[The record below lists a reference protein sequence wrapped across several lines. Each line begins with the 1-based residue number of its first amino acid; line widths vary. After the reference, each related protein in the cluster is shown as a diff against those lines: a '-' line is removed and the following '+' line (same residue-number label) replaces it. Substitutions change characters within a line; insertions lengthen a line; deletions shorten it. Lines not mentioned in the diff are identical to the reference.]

1 MNHKEIHQLQHLTDE
16 LIKLPKENEWV
27 EFKANNKDPK
37 MIGEDISALANSAAL
52 LGKVSAYMVWGVE
65 DANHKIV
72 GTDFKPSA
80 TKHKQQE
87 LESWLLQKL
96 EPKIDFHF
104 WEFEYQGF
112 EMVILEIQAAIH
124 KPVRFDGTEYIRIG
138 SYTKKLRDFSE
149 KEREL
154 WRILDRVPFEK
165 QIALKSVSGEK
176 VLQLLDFVKYFD
188 MTKQPL
194 PDTQQGILAK
204 LQDDKLI
211 VENAGVWDIT
221 NLGAILFAKRL
232 SDFDHLAKKAVR
244 IIRYQGNN
252 KFTTEKEI
260 NSLAE
265 YAVDFEQIMQSVKA
279 LLPSYEEIGLTF
291 RKEMNAYPEIA
302 LRELIANALIHQDFN
317 ISGTSPMI
325 EIFSHRL
332 EITNTGSP
340 LIEVERFMDK
350 PPCSRNEHLAALMRR
365 LDICEERGT
374 GIDKV
379 ILQIE
384 LNQMPAPLFEDLGN
398 YTKATLFTYRP
409 FSDITKEERLRACY
423 WHCVFKYANREQM
436 SNASLR
442 ERFGNAVSSAMI
454 SKIIKEAQEKG
465 FIKIFDEEA
474 GSKAKKYIPVWS

>member
-1 MNHKEIHQLQHLTDE
+1 
-16 LIKLPKENEWV
+16 
-27 EFKANNKDPK
+27 
-37 MIGEDISALANSAAL
+37 
-52 LGKVSAYMVWGVE
+52 
-65 DANHKIV
+65 
-72 GTDFKPSA
+72 
-80 TKHKQQE
+80 
-87 LESWLLQKL
+87 
-96 EPKIDFHF
+96 
-104 WEFEYQGF
+104 
-112 EMVILEIQAAIH
+112 
-124 KPVRFDGTEYIRIG
+124 
-138 SYTKKLRDFSE
+138 
-149 KEREL
+149 
-154 WRILDRVPFEK
+154 
-165 QIALKSVSGEK
+165 
-176 VLQLLDFVKYFD
+176 

-260 NSLAE
+260 NSLAG

-279 LLPSYEEIGLTF
+279 LLPSYEEIGLAF

-454 SKIIKEAQEKG
+454 SKIIKEAQEKR

>member
-1 MNHKEIHQLQHLTDE
+1 
-16 LIKLPKENEWV
+16 
-27 EFKANNKDPK
+27 
-37 MIGEDISALANSAAL
+37 
-52 LGKVSAYMVWGVE
+52 
-65 DANHKIV
+65 
-72 GTDFKPSA
+72 
-80 TKHKQQE
+80 
-87 LESWLLQKL
+87 
-96 EPKIDFHF
+96 
-104 WEFEYQGF
+104 
-112 EMVILEIQAAIH
+112 MVILEIQAAMH

-194 PDTQQGILAK
+194 PDMQQGVLAK

-260 NSLAE
+260 NSLAG

-302 LRELIANALIHQDFN
+302 LRELVANALIHQDFN

>member
-1 MNHKEIHQLQHLTDE
+1 MNHKDIHQLQYLTDE
-16 LIKLPKENEWV
+16 LVKLPKENEWV
-27 EFKANNKDPK
+27 EFKTNNDDPK
-37 MIGEDISALANSAAL
+37 MIGSAISALANSAAL
-52 LGKVSAYMVWGVE
+52 LGKLSAYMIWGVE
-65 DANHKIV
+65 DVNHKIV
-72 GTDFKPSA
+72 GSTFQPSTA
-80 TKHKQQE
+80 KHNQQE

-112 EMVILEIQAAIH
+112 ALVLLEIQAAIH

-154 WRILDRVPFEK
+154 WRILDRVPFER
-165 QIALKSVSGEK
+165 QIALKSVSSER
-176 VLQLLDFVKYFD
+176 VLQLLEFTKYFD

-194 PDTQQGILAK
+194 PDTLSGILAK

-211 VENAGVWDIT
+211 IENAGMWDIT

-232 SDFDHLAKKAVR
+232 SDFDRLAKKAVR

-260 NSLAE
+260 NSLSG
-265 YAVDFEQIMQSVKA
+265 YAVGFEQIMQSIKS

-291 RKEMNAYPEIA
+291 RREINAYPEIA
-302 LRELIANALIHQDFN
+302 LRELVANALIHQDFN

-332 EITNTGSP
+332 ENRNTGSP
-340 LIEVERFMDK
+340 LIEVDRFMDK

-384 LNQMPAPLFEDLGN
+384 LNQMPAPYFEDLDH
-398 YTKATLFTYRP
+398 YTKAILFTYRP
-409 FSDITKEERLRACY
+409 FSDITREERLRACY
-423 WHCVFKYANREQM
+423 WHCVFKYINREQM

-465 FIKIFDEEA
+465 LIKVFDEEA
-474 GSKAKKYIPVWS
+474 GSNAKKYIPIWS